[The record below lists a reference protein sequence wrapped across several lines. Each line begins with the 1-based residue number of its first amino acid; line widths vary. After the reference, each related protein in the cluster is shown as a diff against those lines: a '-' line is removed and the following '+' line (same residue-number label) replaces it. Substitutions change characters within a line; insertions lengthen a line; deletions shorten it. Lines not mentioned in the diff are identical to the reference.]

1 MPEWITANWIWIV
14 LALGAGWFLLRR
26 GGAGCGMGGHGRH
39 DESAPMAKGL
49 DADRSPSSANH
60 DEHLTKGAASAG
72 GPRRRGGCC

>member
-1 MPEWITANWIWIV
+1 MTEWITANWIWLV

-49 DADRSPSSANH
+49 DTDVSTSTVNH
-60 DEHLTKGAASAG
+60 EEHLTKGAGSTG
-72 GPRRRGGCC
+72 RPRQRGGCC

>member
-39 DESAPMAKGL
+39 HGSAPMAKEL
-49 DADRSPSSANH
+49 DTDRSPSSVKH
-60 DEHLTKGAASAG
+60 DEQLTKGAGSAG